1 MKIHSQKHIFFT
13 AILLLSLLAGCT
25 PTPKTPLVVFA
36 AGSLIVPLNAVETAF
51 EKAHPDID
59 VHMEYHGSI
68 QVMRHASELN
78 EPIDVVLSADQALIP
93 MLMYTKTMPDTDIPY
108 ANWNIKFATNRMA
121 LAYTEKSK
129 YADEITADNWYEILS
144 REDVRIGLPDPRFDA
159 SGYRTLMLIKLAE
172 KYCQKEGIFSDIYGG
187 QFTTPMRDLDRPEL
201 TTILV
206 PEILETKSDSRIYLR
221 GSSIQLLGLLESGD
235 VDYAFEYQSVIEQH
249 NLKEVVLP
257 DQISMGNP
265 EYLSDYEK
273 VMVRLDFQRFATVK
287 PEFKGE
293 VITYGLTIPA
303 NATHPDLAVEY
314 IQFLLGEEG
323 RAIMEAQHH
332 PLLYPATVDQFENLP
347 AALQSYVQSGG

>member
-1 MKIHSQKHIFFT
+1 
-13 AILLLSLLAGCT
+13 
-25 PTPKTPLVVFA
+25 
-36 AGSLIVPLNAVETAF
+36 VETAF
-51 EKAHPDID
+51 EKAHPEID
-59 VHMEYHGSI
+59 LHMEYHGSI

-108 ANWNIKFATNRMA
+108 ANWNIKFATNQMA
-121 LAYTEKSK
+121 LAYTAKSK

-144 REDVRIGLPDPRFDA
+144 RDDVRIGLPDPRFDA

-172 KYCQKEGIFSDIYGG
+172 KYYQKEGIFSDIYGG

-206 PEILETKSDSRIYLR
+206 PEILETKTDSKIYLR
-221 GSSIQLLGLLESGD
+221 GSSIQLLSLLESGD
-235 VDYAFEYQSVIEQH
+235 IDYAFEYQSVIEQH
-249 NLKEVVLP
+249 KLNEVVMP
-257 DQISMGNP
+257 GQINMGDP
-265 EYLSDYEK
+265 EYLPEYQK

-303 NATHPDLAVEY
+303 NAPNPDLAVEY
-314 IQFLLGEEG
+314 IQFLLSEEG

-332 PLLYPATVDQFENLP
+332 PLLDTIVVDQPDNLP
-347 AALQSYVQSGG
+347 EGLKSIIPPEG